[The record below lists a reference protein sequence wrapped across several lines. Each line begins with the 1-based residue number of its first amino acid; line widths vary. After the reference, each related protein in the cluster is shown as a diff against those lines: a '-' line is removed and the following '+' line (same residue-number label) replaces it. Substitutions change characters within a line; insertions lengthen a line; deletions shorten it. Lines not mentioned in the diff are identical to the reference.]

1 MTSAAIHLP
10 LWADILATAL
20 LLVGAAFALLGSWAL
35 AFWSD
40 FYKRLHGPSKAST
53 LGVGCL
59 LLASALCAALQGA
72 ASGHELW
79 VALFLAVTAPVSA
92 QLLMQAALRLDPAQR
107 PPLPHATPAAET
119 ESPPPPGSGSA
130 AAPG

>member
-10 LWADILATAL
+10 LWADILATTL

-59 LLASALCAALQGA
+59 LLAAALVSFWQGQ
-72 ASGHELW
+72 ASGREWLIL
-79 VALFLAVTAPVSA
+79 VFLFITAPVSA
-92 QLLMQAALRLDPAQR
+92 HVLVKAALKLR
-107 PPLPHATPAAET
+107 PEERPAAPQADSLART
-119 ESPPPPGSGSA
+119 EPPPR
-130 AAPG
+130 